1 VRRRIALVCIP
12 VLWLQIG
19 HFGRYDQDMENAEIH
34 TTHSAR
40 TVPRVQTL
48 KSKVTNGRRVFAI
61 GGDGRSGW
69 TRRWRD
75 LVELHVS
82 DCGGAVSVSEAMI
95 SLCRRVA
102 AIEVQLEQMEAR
114 MSEGDLTVDLDLYN
128 RLAGNL
134 RRMLES
140 IGLQRVSRDVT
151 PSLSSYIDA
160 KERS

>member
-1 VRRRIALVCIP
+1 MPYVLV
-12 VLWLQIG
+12 
-19 HFGRYDQDMENAEIH
+19 MEPASEIH
-34 TTHSAR
+34 TTHTVRSA
-40 TVPRVQTL
+40 PRVQTL

-61 GGDGRSGW
+61 GGDGRGAW

-82 DCGGAVSVSEAMI
+82 DCGGAAAISEAML

-102 AIEVQLEQMEAR
+102 AIEVQLEQMEAS
-114 MSEGDLTVDLDLYN
+114 MSEGDLKVDLDLYN

-140 IGLQRVSRDVT
+140 IGLQRVSHDVT
-151 PSLSSYIDA
+151 PDLSSYVQWKA
-160 KERS
+160 GQP

>member
-1 VRRRIALVCIP
+1 MSDNGHRNAA
-12 VLWLQIG
+12 WLKVNFVEG
-19 HFGRYDQDMENAEIH
+19 AENL

-40 TVPRVQTL
+40 SATRPLTL
-48 KSKVTNGRRVFAI
+48 RSKVTNGTKVYAI
-61 GGDGRSGW
+61 GGDGRGAW

-82 DCGGAVSVSEAMI
+82 DCGGAAAISEAMI

-102 AIEVQLEQMEAR
+102 AIEVQLEQMEAC
-114 MSEGDLTVDLDLYN
+114 MSEGDLKVDLDLYN

-151 PSLSSYIDA
+151 PDLRSYLA
-160 KERS
+160 GKGQP

>member
-1 VRRRIALVCIP
+1 
-12 VLWLQIG
+12 
-19 HFGRYDQDMENAEIH
+19 MENVTEY
-34 TTHSAR
+34 TMRSASR
-40 TVPRVQTL
+40 PQTL
-48 KSKVTNGRRVFAI
+48 KSKVTNGRKVFAI
-61 GGDGRSGW
+61 GGDGRGAW

-82 DCGGAVSVSEAMI
+82 DCGGAAAVSEAMI

-140 IGLQRVSRDVT
+140 IGLQRVARPVNDGSQA
-151 PSLSSYIDA
+151 LSDYFSSPPP
-160 KERS
+160 KGVVP